1 VLNWVLKKPPL
12 EQRIAVEQAV
22 ERGLTALPAL
32 LAGDTA
38 QATLLVHTS
47 KPQRPKPV
55 RPVPPLL

>member
-1 VLNWVLKKPPL
+1 VLKKPPL

-47 KPQRPKPV
+47 KPQRPKPI
-55 RPVPPLL
+55 RSAPPLL